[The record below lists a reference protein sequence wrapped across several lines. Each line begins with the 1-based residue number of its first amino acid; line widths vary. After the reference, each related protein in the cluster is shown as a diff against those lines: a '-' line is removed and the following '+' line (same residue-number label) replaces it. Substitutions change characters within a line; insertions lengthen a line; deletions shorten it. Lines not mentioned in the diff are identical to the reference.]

1 MRLILFSNET
11 KKVADETRQ
20 SLFHK
25 AEHSRENSEN
35 LQINLCMFFF
45 VNEDVNVI
53 ILFNLHDLLD
63 NHGKEEEKATR

>member
-1 MRLILFSNET
+1 MKQ
-11 KKVADETRQ
+11 KKWQTRRGNRYFTELNTPGKTQ
-20 SLFHK
+20 KTSK
-25 AEHSRENSEN
+25 
-35 LQINLCMFFF
+35 INLYMFFF

>member
-1 MRLILFSNET
+1 MKQ
-11 KKVADETRQ
+11 KKWQTRRGNRYFTELNTPEKTQ
-20 SLFHK
+20 KTSK
-25 AEHSRENSEN
+25 
-35 LQINLCMFFF
+35 INLYIMFFF